1 VRLIHPSEG
10 ERNYHVFYQFLSKA
24 TKEERKEFMI
34 DGMGVGDFKLLDTG
48 VVDRRDGVQDGE
60 MHLEMLEAMVS
71 CLWQT

>member
-1 VRLIHPSEG
+1 
-10 ERNYHVFYQFLSKA
+10 
-24 TKEERKEFMI
+24 MI